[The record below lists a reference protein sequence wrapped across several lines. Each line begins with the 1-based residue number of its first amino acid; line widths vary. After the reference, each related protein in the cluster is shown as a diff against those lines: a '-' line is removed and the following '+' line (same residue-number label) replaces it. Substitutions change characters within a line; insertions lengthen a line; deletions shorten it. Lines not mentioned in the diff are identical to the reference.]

1 MKTVN
6 KIFEIDDHV
15 VIQGGKIFQLNL
27 NYYRNAHYQVL
38 NKAKVKFKENVFSKY
53 PEIKSM
59 GQAYEISLEY
69 TVVPHN
75 KRKFDTGNLISIV
88 EKFFLDALT
97 ESGIIA
103 DDHYTIVK
111 ESKTNPVD
119 KINELNKNKKI
130 IIEVKF
136 KFKDGKNV
144 L

>member
-1 MKTVN
+1 MKIVN
-6 KIFEIDDHV
+6 KIFEIDDYV
-15 VIQGGKIFQLNL
+15 VIQGWKNFQLNL
-27 NYYRNAHYQVL
+27 NYYRTAHYQVL
-38 NKAKVKFKENVFSKY
+38 NKAKIKFKQNIFAEY

-59 GQAYEISLEY
+59 GQAYEVSLEY

-88 EKFFLDALT
+88 EKFFLDALV

-103 DDHYTIVK
+103 DDNYTIVK

-136 KFKDGKNV
+136 KFKD
-144 L
+144 